1 MLKQIGYAFYSVY
14 FIFIAVATYI
24 IYSIPIQIAYPF
36 LGKKKHE
43 RYAFFAKMWAVTI
56 LALTRLTPKIHGQ
69 WPDKKEPYIYL
80 FNHQSQLDILIALA
94 VLPIGFKFV
103 AKEELFKIPFLGD
116 SLRKNGYI
124 PIKRQQAREA
134 VAALE
139 KVKGAIASGLSIL
152 IFPEGTRS
160 RTGAIGSIKRGS
172 IMVAFE
178 TKTPMLPVVI
188 NPAYLIMPKGSFF
201 LRPQR
206 IDVQVG
212 SPIILDWENKNRE
225 YTLQSAALMETT
237 LKTQLAQ
244 IA

>member
-1 MLKQIGYAFYSVY
+1 MLKQIGYALYSVY
-14 FIFIAVATYI
+14 FIFVSVATYL

-56 LALTRLTPKIHGQ
+56 LALTGLLPKVHGKR
-69 WPDKKEPYIYL
+69 PTDNGPYVYL

-94 VLPIGFKFV
+94 VLPVGFKFV

-116 SLRKNGYI
+116 SMRKNGYI

-134 VAALE
+134 AAALE
-139 KVKGAIASGLSIL
+139 KVKSAIAQGLSIL
-152 IFPEGTRS
+152 IFPEGTRT
-160 RTGAIGSIKRGS
+160 RTGAIGTIKRGS

-178 TKTPMLPVVI
+178 TQTPMLPVVI
-188 NPAYLIMPKGSFF
+188 NPAHQIMPKGSFF

-212 SPIILDWENKNRE
+212 RPIVLDWDNKTRD
-225 YTLQSAALMETT
+225 YTIQSAADIETT
-237 LKTQLAQ
+237 LKAQLAQ